1 MAGGGA
7 TAAIIAAI
15 VQATK
20 ASGAIVHLEPHHF
33 LTILGKS
40 PKPLIVAT
48 SGGMFRKHYQYLTPY
63 KGLIFY
69 TKSYTSLTLPGDA
82 EVVQAK
88 RIWVPDL

>member
-15 VQATK
+15 AQATK
-20 ASGAIVHLEPHHF
+20 ASGAIIHLEPHHF
-33 LTILGKS
+33 LTIMGKT

-48 SGGMFRKHYQYLTPY
+48 VSGMFRKNYQYLTPY

-69 TKSYTSLTLPGDA
+69 TKSYTPLTVPGDA
-82 EVVQAK
+82 EIIQAK